1 MALLLDV
8 FGFLSVV
15 LRGLVLT
22 AQSLAIG
29 GVAFL
34 VLLAHPLRTQLGASG
49 AAVFERCRRLLL
61 WSAIAFA
68 ALELVFVLLECLV
81 LAGTVDISLAAA
93 FGADFARFGMT
104 AAAASVLAAALA
116 RRPLEGLRFA
126 ALPVLALVMLLAQAA
141 TSHAAAQ
148 LNGRAPLMLADL
160 LHMAAAA
167 AWIGG
172 IPYLLLALG
181 RAGDGAAQARIGRRF
196 SLIALGAVAVL
207 IAAGLGMAVPYI
219 GSLDAIYGTAYG
231 VMVATKV
238 LLLLGLLLLGGMN
251 YLLVERVRR
260 APGTPV
266 LRLKRF
272 AEVEIGLG
280 FTVLFAAASLT
291 SQPPAVDLTTDRAS
305 LHEIA
310 QRLTPHW
317 PRFESPDHARLA
329 LSELQA
335 QLDAAAAAN
344 APRPQAFVPGEG
356 VVPPRNAED
365 IAWSEYNHHWAG
377 LFVLAIGL
385 LALAERTGYAP
396 WARHWPL
403 LFLGLAAFLFIRSD
417 PEVWPLG
424 DIGFFVSFRD
434 PEVVQHRIFVA
445 LIAAF
450 ALFEW
455 RVRTGRLRRSGATLV
470 FPLITALGGALLLTH
485 SHALSNIKEQ
495 LLIEITHVPL
505 ALCGITAAWAR
516 WLELRLDEPGSRIA
530 AWIWPI
536 AFILVSFILL
546 LYREA

>member
-8 FGFLSVV
+8 FGLLSVM

-22 AQSLAIG
+22 AQSLAVG
-29 GVAFL
+29 GILFL
-34 VLLAHPLRTQLGASG
+34 ALIRPLRQQLGA
-49 AAVFERCRRLLL
+49 AFERCRRLLV
-61 WSAIAFA
+61 WSASAFA
-68 ALELVFVLLECLV
+68 VLELASVLLECLV
-81 LAGTVDISLAAA
+81 LAGTVDISLAEAAGAA
-93 FGADFARFGMT
+93 FVRFGI
-104 AAAASVLAAALA
+104 LAAAVAALAARLA
-116 RRPLEGLRFA
+116 RRPLDGVRSA
-126 ALPVLALVMLLAQAA
+126 ALPVLAAVMLLAQSA

-148 LNGRAPLMLADL
+148 LADRAPLLLADV

-172 IPYLLLALG
+172 IPYLLFALG
-181 RAGDGAAQARIGRRF
+181 RISDGAAQARICRRF
-196 SLIALGAVAVL
+196 SLMALGAVALLV
-207 IAAGLGMAVPYI
+207 AAGTAMAVPYI

-238 LLLLGLLLLGGMN
+238 MMLLGLLCLGGMN
-251 YLLVERVRR
+251 YLLVERLRR
-260 APGTPV
+260 TPGTSI

-280 FTVLFAAASLT
+280 ATVLFAAAALT
-291 SQPPAVDLTTDRAS
+291 SQPPAADLTQGRAS

-310 QRLTPHW
+310 ERLVPRW
-317 PRFESPDHARLA
+317 PRLASPDHASLA

-335 QLDAAAAAN
+335 RIDAAAEAH
-344 APRPQAFVPGEG
+344 APQPQAFVPGEG

-365 IAWSEYNHHWAG
+365 VAWSEYNHHWAG
-377 LFVLAIGL
+377 LLVLAIGL
-385 LALAERTGYAP
+385 LALAERTGRAS

-403 LFLGLAAFLFIRSD
+403 LFLGLAGFLFIRSD

-424 DIGFFVSFRD
+424 DIGFFVSLRD

-450 ALFEW
+450 GLFEW
-455 RVRTGRLRRSGATLV
+455 RVRTGRLRRAGAALA
-470 FPLITALGGALLLTH
+470 FPLLTALGGALLLTH
-485 SHALSNIKEQ
+485 SHALSNVKEQ

-505 ALCGITAAWAR
+505 ALCGITAGWAR
-516 WLELRLDEPGSRIA
+516 WLELRSDERSSRIA
-530 AWIWPI
+530 AWVWPI
-536 AFILVSFILL
+536 AFVLVGGILL

>member
-310 QRLTPHW
+310 QRLTPRW
-317 PRFESPDHARLA
+317 PRFESPDHASLA